1 MVTRRGAILAFAAAG
16 FWALG
21 RFLGV
26 AELYVV
32 AVAAVALVILATI
45 AVRVST
51 ANVSVRRHVAPTRV
65 LAGGTGEVTLELR
78 NDARVP
84 AALLLV
90 EDQCHTA
97 LAPPPRFVVPGL
109 GAGRTTAVGYHLN
122 GSSRGRYTVG
132 PMRLRVR
139 DPFGLAQRIRRYTS
153 REEVVVYPHIEP
165 LEDPPAPGTHTGS
178 GSSALRRLF
187 NTGDEFYT
195 MREYVTGD
203 DLRQVHW
210 PSTAHR
216 QKLMVRQQEQP
227 WEAEAT
233 VLCDTRHGAHRH
245 VGPGS
250 SLEKCISLA
259 ASLIWHLADDG
270 FTLRL
275 LTDADQRKPE
285 AQPWTLLLDRL
296 AEIEPSR
303 VPSLV
308 PSLQRLRGGSGEGL
322 FAAVVA
328 TPPGD
333 EPVARSP
340 DVRALLQAGRSY
352 HGRLALVVENGR
364 AQRASDTV
372 ALLRTAGWRA
382 ATITPQQTLASVWR
396 SLSGGRRH
404 AAAFQPGGSG

>member
-1 MVTRRGAILAFAAAG
+1 MITRRGG
-16 FWALG
+16 ALLIGAVVLLGVG

-26 AELYVV
+26 PELYVV
-32 AVAAVALVILATI
+32 AVAVLALVVCSTI

-65 LAGGTGEVTLELR
+65 LAGGTGDVTLELR
-78 NDARVP
+78 NDARLP

-90 EDQCHTA
+90 EDQCHSA
-97 LAPPPRFVVPGL
+97 LAPTPRFVVPGL
-109 GAGRTTAVGYHLN
+109 GAGRTTAVQYRLAGTA
-122 GSSRGRYTVG
+122 RGRYSVG

-139 DPFGLAQRIRRYTS
+139 DPFGLAQRIRRYRG

-165 LEDPPAPGTHTGS
+165 LDDQPAPGMQAGS
-178 GSSALRRLF
+178 GTSAIRRLF

-195 MREYVTGD
+195 MREYVMGD

-216 QKLMVRQQEQP
+216 SKLMVRQQEQP

-233 VLCDTRHGAHRH
+233 VFCDTRRSAHRH
-245 VGPGS
+245 LGPTS
-250 SLEKCISLA
+250 PLEKSISLA

-270 FTLRL
+270 FTVRL
-275 LTDADQRKPE
+275 LTETDTKPPP
-285 AQPWTLLLDRL
+285 ALPWQLLLDRL
-296 AEIEPSR
+296 AEAEPS
-303 VPSLV
+303 SLQSAG
-308 PSLQRLRGGSGEGL
+308 PALQRLRSGNHEGL

-333 EPVARSP
+333 EPVSRSA
-340 DVRALLQAGRSY
+340 DVRALLLAGRSFT
-352 HGRLALVVENGR
+352 GRLGLVVDNGR
-364 AQRASDTV
+364 SQRAAETV

-382 ATITPQQTLASVWR
+382 TTITPQQTLASRWR
-396 SLSGGRRH
+396 SLGGTRRP
-404 AAAFQPGGSG
+404 APAYQPGA